1 METRANF
8 LLIGA
13 FALAGFL
20 GLLVFLM
27 WFAGH
32 EANRRYDYYQ
42 VLFPEISGISAGTQV
57 QFSGVP
63 VGQVID
69 LALDPDGRVRVQ
81 LELREGTPVRADS
94 VATMVPQGITGLS
107 TLAVSSGSGA
117 APLLLDEG
125 SDTVPEIRAGR
136 SVLQS
141 ITESAPALVERLSD
155 AATRLNAML
164 DEGNKAHVDSILHN
178 LDDASGQLKTAIADI
193 SQATQGIAAVGR
205 SLQDFA
211 GQFDGIGPRTTAALD
226 SVRGAADQLARTGKA
241 VEDMRLPALSAQAEG
256 ILSDLRRMLGSEDA
270 AALPRSLSDVL
281 ASAKAL
287 LDDLHAGGSARNLN
301 EMMASIRRAADGVAG
316 MTQPLATR
324 IGRAA
329 GAIETLAGGL
339 GQNSALQT
347 DIRRAARAIGSAAA
361 DLGSMARAIER
372 RPNSLLLGR

>member
-107 TLAVSSGSGA
+107 TLAVSSGSASA
-117 APLLLDEG
+117 ALLREG
-125 SDTVPEIRAGR
+125 GDPVPEIHAGR
-136 SVLQS
+136 SALQS
-141 ITESAPALVERLSD
+141 ITESAPALVEQLSD
-155 AATRLNAML
+155 AAARLNAML
-164 DEGNKAHVDSILHN
+164 DEGNKAHVDSILRN
-178 LDDASGQLKTAIADI
+178 VDDATGQLKTAIADI
-193 SQATQGIAAVGR
+193 SQATQGIGAVGR
-205 SLQDFA
+205 TLQDFA

-226 SVRGAADQLARTGKA
+226 SVRGAADQLARAGKA
-241 VEDMRLPALSAQAEG
+241 VEDMRLPAISAQAEG
-256 ILSDLRRMLGSEDA
+256 ILADLRRMLGSEDA

-287 LDDLHAGGSARNLN
+287 LDDLHAAGSARNLN

-329 GAIETLAGGL
+329 GAIETLAEGL
-339 GQNSALQT
+339 GQSSALQT

-361 DLGSMARAIER
+361 DLGSMARSIER